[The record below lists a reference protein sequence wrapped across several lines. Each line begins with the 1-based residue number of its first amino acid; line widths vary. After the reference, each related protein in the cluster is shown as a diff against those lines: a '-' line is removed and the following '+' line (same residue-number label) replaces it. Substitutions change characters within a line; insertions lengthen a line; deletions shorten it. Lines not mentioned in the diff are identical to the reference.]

1 MRSCPSRRSQ
11 RVTITAVLRH
21 PGLPDLPDH
30 LEAVRPTVVTTVV
43 GEVSN
48 PHQAAR
54 SPHLEA
60 VRPTVVTTV
69 AGEVS
74 NPHQAARSPHRAAS
88 SPHQARQVPAVMTVA
103 RDQAALPHRARSP
116 PKSSGVNVRRA
127 SLLLAVLTN
136 LLSFRTGGGFYYKG
150 TTKCPDGAYC
160 HKFSDCTST
169 MHPSDLCALLTPL
182 TIYSGYSQCN
192 LNGQ

>member
-1 MRSCPSRRSQ
+1 MKLTTNFVYLSLGALCALMPVAQ
-11 RVTITAVLRH
+11 VAAGDDNGGAPH

-30 LEAVRPTVVTTVV
+30 LEAVRPTVMTTVV

-127 SLLLAVLTN
+127 SPLLPVLVN
-136 LLSFRTGGGFYYKG
+136 
-150 TTKCPDGAYC
+150 
-160 HKFSDCTST
+160 
-169 MHPSDLCALLTPL
+169 
-182 TIYSGYSQCN
+182 
-192 LNGQ
+192 